1 MSEINRREFI
11 AAAAATATLA
21 FCHCQTAL
29 AQTTAPATIPSAKTV
44 DVGPKSDYA
53 ADGMHDKFIAT
64 DHIVVTRESGKIF
77 ASSSKCTH
85 QGADVRIQGTQ
96 LYCPKNKVLF
106 SAEVRQGQRPAKN
119 IPAAIWHPSGFQRP
133 SHCGPEHSVPRGEMG
148 RSGQFCHGLML
159 LTRNLPA
166 VIQIFLANRKLA
178 PTICANYLTLL
189 PGGQCMAE
197 INRRDFMT
205 AAAAATAAWLSVPRP

>member
-11 AAAAATATLA
+11 AAAAATATCA

-96 LYCPKNKVLF
+96 LYCPKHKALF
-106 SAEVRQGQRPAKN
+106 SAEGARVSGPPKTSLPRFGIRLDSNGHLIVDLSTQFPEAKWADPA
-119 IPAAIWHPSGFQRP
+119 SF
-133 SHCGPEHSVPRGEMG
+133 V
-148 RSGQFCHGLML
+148 
-159 LTRNLPA
+159 
-166 VIQIFLANRKLA
+166 
-178 PTICANYLTLL
+178 
-189 PGGQCMAE
+189 
-197 INRRDFMT
+197 T
-205 AAAAATAAWLSVPRP
+205 A